1 MQEQQED
8 NSTDDIYYLGN
19 IIFTELNNP
28 LSPKLERYYPPS
40 KTSANNTFLDLP
52 NSSDD
57 TQPHSI
63 IAK

>member
-28 LSPKLERYYPPS
+28 LSPKL
-40 KTSANNTFLDLP
+40 DLLYLL
-52 NSSDD
+52 NSISLILQM
-57 TQPHSI
+57 TLSLIQ
-63 IAK
+63 